1 MKRLLLPLVLSA
13 LTLAAPGTSAAADGK
28 ALYTGTCVACHGAN
42 GKGAFPGVA
51 DLGPRMAKTDAQL
64 SNSILNGL
72 QSKGSPMAMPVKGGN
87 PKLTPADAAVLV
99 TYIRTM
105 FKPAA
110 ASKHPK

>member
-1 MKRLLLPLVLSA
+1 MKRFLLPFVLSA

-28 ALYTGTCVACHGAN
+28 ALYTGTCVSCHGAN

-72 QSKGSPMAMPVKGGN
+72 QTKGSPMAMPAKGGN
-87 PKLTPADAAVLV
+87 PKLTAADAAALV
-99 TYIRTM
+99 AYIRTL
-105 FKPAA
+105 FKPTAEH
-110 ASKHPK
+110 KHPG

>member
-1 MKRLLLPLVLSA
+1 MKRSLLPLALSA
-13 LTLAAPGTSAAADGK
+13 FILANPATSAAADGK

-51 DLGPRMAKTDAQL
+51 DLGSRMAKTDAQL
-64 SNSILNGL
+64 TNSILNGL

-87 PKLTPADAAVLV
+87 PKLTPADAAALV

-105 FKPAA
+105 FKPTAER
-110 ASKHPK
+110 KHP